1 MLVIADVWQIM
12 GLLMI
17 YQMEVYVSLLTKRCL
32 MLVITGIR
40 LYFYGGIK
48 NDFEIL
54 EYANDVKKL
63 LRLLICLHFNEV
75 ST

>member
-32 MLVITGIR
+32 MLVITGI
-40 LYFYGGIK
+40 LWGH
-48 NDFEIL
+48 
-54 EYANDVKKL
+54 KK
-63 LRLLICLHFNEV
+63 
-75 ST
+75 